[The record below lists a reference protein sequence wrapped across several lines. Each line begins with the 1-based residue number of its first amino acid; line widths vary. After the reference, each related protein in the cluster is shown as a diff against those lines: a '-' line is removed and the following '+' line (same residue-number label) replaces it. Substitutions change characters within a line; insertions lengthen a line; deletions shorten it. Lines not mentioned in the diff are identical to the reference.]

1 MAKKY
6 TENIGARL
14 VGSDPYKYDTKGKSI
29 WTRFVQALNSVLNP
43 NHSWFDY
50 STWKDSSEGAI
61 DNWLAGATGSGLTA
75 AEKATNQFNSEEAD
89 KQRQWEEQMQN
100 TAYQRQVA
108 DMQKAGINPAL
119 AMSNGQPSI
128 PSGAS
133 AQATS
138 PSMSGISMSDL
149 MQLFLIPGQR
159 KLLDAQAKATLAG
172 ADKSR
177 AEIGEIEGRTEQ
189 LRLINA
195 YYPQVTEA
203 QLDKYASELGLT
215 RGQIRKA
222 NLESALLVTDNIIKR
237 AEADH
242 ASAFYKAR
250 VEYQEAQTKEAK
262 ANAAASAAR
271 AAWDEFETNWT
282 RTHNGARPSASGVL
296 ALVGAITSWLG
307 MSDDG
312 DDSNDSGTVVD
323 VVKDKAAEAG
333 SLISDPVGHIDR
345 KGKEID
351 SRLSRIG
358 SAGKRFVKR
367 LYFNSRTK
375 YGLK

>member
-6 TENIGARL
+6 TENIGYRL

-89 KQRQWEEQMQN
+89 KQRQWEEQMQS

-119 AMSNGQPSI
+119 AMSNGQPST

-203 QLDKYASELGLT
+203 QLDKYAADLGLT
-215 RGQIRKA
+215 REQINKTA
-222 NLESALLVTDNIIKR
+222 LEADLVSVDTIIRR

-242 ASAFYKAR
+242 ASDFYKYRA
-250 VEYQEAQTKEAK
+250 EYEQAHTEEAK
-262 ANAAASAAR
+262 ASAAASAAR
-271 AAWDEFETNWT
+271 AAWDEFETSWT
-282 RTHNGARPSASGVL
+282 KSHNGARPSASATL
-296 ALVGAITSWLG
+296 ALVSAITSWLG
-307 MSDDG
+307 IKEDG
-312 DDSNDSGTVVD
+312 TITGAVAGAIKKKVDEVGGLIEDPRGTI
-323 VVKDKAAEAG
+323 KA
-333 SLISDPVGHIDR
+333 

-351 SRLSRIG
+351 DKLAPFRERVR
-358 SAGKRFVKR
+358 RFRNWIDKPKKAPWVK
-367 LYFNSRTK
+367 
-375 YGLK
+375 